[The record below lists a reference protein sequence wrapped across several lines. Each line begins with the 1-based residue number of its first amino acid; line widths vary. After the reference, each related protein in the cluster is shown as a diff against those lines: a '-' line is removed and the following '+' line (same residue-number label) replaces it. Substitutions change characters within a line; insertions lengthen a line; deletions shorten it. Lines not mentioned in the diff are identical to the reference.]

1 MFLSKTE
8 QRGRQCW
15 DNVVVFLKFHLLI
28 KGLQTKEELK
38 IAHMYLKEHQETI
51 DELRRSISEKT
62 AQIIS
67 IQQDLEKSKTEL
79 QEKVCVFFLSSFDTS
94 FLPFSFKEKISSK

>member
-1 MFLSKTE
+1 MF
-8 QRGRQCW
+8 
-15 DNVVVFLKFHLLI
+15 FKFHLLI

-38 IAHMYLKEHQETI
+38 IAHVHLKEHQETI

-67 IQQDLEKSKTEL
+67 IQQDLEKSKTKS
-79 QEKVCVFFLSSFDTS
+79 QEKVCLFFLSSFDTS
-94 FLPFSFKEKISSK
+94 SFLPPLKKR